1 MLGADAPMPILTDAP
16 DDARPLLPV
25 DAAWRAAA
33 ASGLPAELAAAW
45 ADLGSERPMWWA
57 PDGTERIVV
66 VVHEAPRSQFDAL
79 NERLGAGRFVPAG
92 VVCVACTGSRFHG
105 QRGRPWAALR
115 GNLHVSVHLPLDVD
129 AAAAQAG
136 LAALPAVA
144 IARAIE
150 RATDGR
156 IAPRLK
162 WVNDVLVG
170 DRKIAGVLVATQLQ
184 GGRVRHAVVGVG
196 ANAAWAPELAPSPR
210 AALPTS
216 LADVDP
222 VRFGARAPH
231 AWTALV
237 PPLLEELERGR
248 ALLQAGDGAALVDA
262 YRERAAFLG
271 RAVTLWPVDEDAPG
285 PLVRGRVEALLPDLA
300 LRLEGHA
307 EPIRSGRMTIDPAD
321 EPAPTG

>member
-1 MLGADAPMPILTDAP
+1 MPILTDAP
-16 DDARPLLPV
+16 DDARPLVPAG
-25 DAAWRAAA
+25 AAWRSA
-33 ASGLPAELAAAW
+33 ASGLPDELAAAW
-45 ADLGSERPMWWA
+45 ALLGSARPAWWA
-57 PDGTERIVV
+57 PDGADRIVV
-66 VVHEAPRSQFDAL
+66 VVDEAPRSQFDAL
-79 NERLGAGRFVPAG
+79 NEHLAAGRDVPAG
-92 VVCVACTGSRFHG
+92 LAGVACTGSRFHG

-156 IAPRLK
+156 VVPRLK
-162 WVNDVLVG
+162 WVNDVLVD

-184 GGRVRHAVVGVG
+184 AGRARHAVVGVG
-196 ANAAWAPELAPSPR
+196 ANAAWAPEIAPSPR
-210 AALPTS
+210 AAPPTS

-222 VRFGARAPH
+222 HGFGAREPH
-231 AWTALV
+231 AWTALL
-237 PPLLEELERGR
+237 PPLLDELERGR

-271 RAVTLWPVDEDAPG
+271 RVVSIWPVDEGATG
-285 PLVRGRVEALLPDLA
+285 PLVRGRVAALLPDLS
-300 LRLEGHA
+300 LRFEGRS
-307 EPIRSGRMTIDPAD
+307 EPVRAGRMTIDPAD
-321 EPAPTG
+321 GPRAPA